1 MPKRRK
7 HKKWYE
13 SKTIWFNIIMT
24 ISGIAVVIT
33 PHIPEKWA
41 ALTMSIQGIGNLVL
55 RVWFTS
61 ATISNIPAEPEEE
74 KLVEGIDL

>member
-24 ISGIAVVIT
+24 ISGVAVVIT

-61 ATISNIPAEPEEE
+61 ATISSAPVESKDEQ
-74 KLVEGIDL
+74 LVERTEL

>member
-7 HKKWYE
+7 RKQWYE

-33 PHIPEKWA
+33 PHIPEKWTA
-41 ALTMSIQGIGNLVL
+41 FTMSIQGIGNLVL

-61 ATISNIPAEPEEE
+61 ATISSAPVETQEVQP
-74 KLVEGIDL
+74 VEGTEL